1 MADGKQARVSRV
13 VRCNCGIEIRSTDEK
28 SSVSSVQTHARE
40 AHELNL
46 SAEQVRSMME
56 IDQ

>member
-1 MADGKQARVSRV
+1 MARQKAGISRV
-13 VRCNCGIEIRSTDEK
+13 VRCNCGIEIRNTDEQALINA
-28 SSVSSVQTHARE
+28 VQAHARD

-46 SAEQVRSMME
+46 SAEQVRSMIE

>member
-1 MADGKQARVSRV
+1 MASQQTGVAKV
-13 VRCNCGIEIRSTDEK
+13 VRCNCGIEIRNTDEK
-28 SSVSSVQTHARE
+28 ALIDAVQTHAHE
-40 AHELNL
+40 AHDLDL